1 MQNSFLMGC
10 LHQFLKCKFKRIH
23 PSEEKSVMSKGFMSF
38 IVFQS
43 IIVIILCFI
52 SISYI
57 STTNISSIVPV
68 DIVTLL
74 IALIILSLILVIVG
88 ISSAISNVF
97 LSWIIFHIFMFIL
110 LVAEIIIS
118 LFTSNLTKA
127 SLYWDKLEES
137 EKKEIGSDLGCVY
150 NSTDSN
156 NCINKLSG
164 ILTTLRNTS
173 SIAMFICFVLGL
185 FIDFAGCAICYH
197 PDVITLE
204 EHEREMMEI
213 NINTSNEIGSF
224 SNPFA
229 N

>member
-1 MQNSFLMGC
+1 
-10 LHQFLKCKFKRIH
+10 
-23 PSEEKSVMSKGFMSF
+23 MSKGFISF
-38 IVFQS
+38 IIFQS

-57 STTNISSIVPV
+57 STTNISSIVSV

-74 IALIILSLILVIVG
+74 IALIFLSLILVVVG
-88 ISSAISNVF
+88 ISSAISNTSFAWV
-97 LSWIIFHIFMFIL
+97 IFHIFMFVL
-110 LVAEIIIS
+110 LVSEVTIS

-127 SLYWDKLEES
+127 SNLWSKLKDS
-137 EKKEIGSDLGCVY
+137 EKKEIGSDLGCIY
-150 NSTDSN
+150 DGTNDE

-185 FIDFAGCAICYH
+185 FIDFAGCAICFH

-213 NINTSNEIGSF
+213 SISAANESGSF

-229 N
+229 NR